1 MDMFGSFFKALK
13 MFVSEMLVDESKE
26 LKTIQLGEF
35 TASIKNIPELKIDL
49 VIISNKDDIKYVE
62 KLIPGLINTL
72 LIHSDLFNKEEYDLE
87 EIQSFDNDLI
97 ESIFSEKKLVSE
109 LSIEKHDESIWAQ
122 KGELSTKLQEK
133 LNKKAI
139 SLHNEYVKTDNYIKK
154 LKICERLLEISKKLL
169 LQEQIIEY
177 QNHCKILQREIK
189 DRKIKLEYYLKNI
202 KNALS
207 GALRGV
213 NKDDLHEGNYKDV
226 YLNLYSFSKKLDN
239 FATPELCEKYHGF
252 ARNLSNKHTI
262 TNDELSQI
270 IDDIKNLPENVEN
283 LFSKD

>member
-62 KLIPGLINTL
+62 KLIPGLIKTL

-87 EIQSFDNDLI
+87 EIQSFDDDLI
-97 ESIFSEKKLVSE
+97 GSIFSEKKLVSE
-109 LSIEKHDESIWAQ
+109 LSIEKHDESIWDQ
-122 KGELSTKLQEK
+122 KGELSTKLKEK
-133 LNKKAI
+133 LKLERD
-139 SLHNEYVKTDNYIKK
+139 SLINEFTKTDNYIKK
-154 LKICERLLEISKKLL
+154 FKICNKLLEISKELRDEA
-169 LQEQIIEY
+169 QFVEY
-177 QNHCKILQREIK
+177 QNQFKILQREIK

-226 YLNLYSFSKKLDN
+226 YLNLYPFSKKLDN
-239 FATPELCEKYHGF
+239 FATPELCEKYYCF

-270 IDDIKNLPENVEN
+270 INDIKNMSEDIEN
-283 LFSKD
+283 LFVKD